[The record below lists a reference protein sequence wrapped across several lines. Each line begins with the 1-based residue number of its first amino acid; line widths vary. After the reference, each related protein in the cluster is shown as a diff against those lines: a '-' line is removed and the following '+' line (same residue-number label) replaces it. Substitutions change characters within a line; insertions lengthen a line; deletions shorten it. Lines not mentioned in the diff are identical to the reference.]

1 MIYETFTMVFAAFL
15 TGEARRIQTFI
26 ALCKMSM
33 DDFSDVSAK
42 HHIKYGYFTKK
53 AINGKD
59 HDTEL
64 KLHERFSK
72 YGFSAKPM
80 LDFLRS
86 HSDPE
91 LLFAQPLSR
100 MMKSY

>member
-1 MIYETFTMVFAAFL
+1 MSVEAAKFAAS
-15 TGEARRIQTFI
+15 QHV
-26 ALCKMSM
+26 C
-33 DDFSDVSAK
+33 
-42 HHIKYGYFTKK
+42 H
-53 AINGKD
+53 AINAKD

-64 KLHERFSK
+64 RIHERFAK

-91 LLFAQPLSR
+91 LLFAQSVTK
-100 MMKSY
+100 MMRASTI